1 MVATQRENFEVMEN
15 KTYNEL
21 RKECKAKGLSCR
33 GKKVELIARLKEHV
47 GGEEEKTSVSS
58 SLKNAASV
66 FANLLVAE
74 KEKAVVK
81 EKAKKRMMAT
91 HLDSGLD
98 LTPYLDC
105 GTSQLLAPS
114 LLSDKVSE
122 LTSQHKDALPEKP
135 VTLKNT
141 GSDTT
146 KIMNN
151 GLKSLRNGYAAERKS
166 SRPWWHI
173 EEQEMTDELKRDVE
187 MLRMRHHLDTKRF
200 YTVESKDKKL
210 KGPKLKNFHVGTII
224 AGAFEPKS
232 QTLRKKDRGQNF
244 VDEMLSDS
252 VQRRKIR
259 HRFATLQ
266 RKSEASGRSTKRRRR
281 N

>member
-1 MVATQRENFEVMEN
+1 MEE
-15 KTYNEL
+15 KSYNEL
-21 RKECKAKGLSCR
+21 RKECKAKGLSCK
-33 GKKVELIARLKEHV
+33 GKKTQLIARLRDYVGQEKKESNN
-47 GGEEEKTSVSS
+47 KSCSSS

-74 KEKAVVK
+74 KA
-81 EKAKKRMMAT
+81 KAKKSKKKMMAT
-91 HLDSGLD
+91 HLDSGLNMN
-98 LTPYLDC
+98 PYLDC
-105 GTSQLLAPS
+105 GTNKLLAPS
-114 LLSDKVSE
+114 LLSERVSE
-122 LTSQHKDALPEKP
+122 LTGQHKDALPETP
-135 VTLKNT
+135 VTHCVRNA
-141 GSDTT
+141 GSDSN
-146 KIMNN
+146 IMNN

-200 YTVESKDKKL
+200 YKVESRDKKL

-232 QTLRKKDRGQNF
+232 QTLRKKDRRQNF

-259 HRFATLQ
+259 HRFSTLQ
-266 RKSEASGRSTKRRRR
+266 RKSEASGRSTKRRRK

>member
-1 MVATQRENFEVMEN
+1 MEN

-47 GGEEEKTSVSS
+47 GGEKKTSLSS

-74 KEKAVVK
+74 KEKAVEK
-81 EKAKKRMMAT
+81 EKAEEKGVKRMMAT

-114 LLSDKVSE
+114 LLSDRVSE

-135 VTLKNT
+135 VTLKKAA
-141 GSDTT
+141 GSDDT

-173 EEQEMTDELKRDVE
+173 EEQEMTDELKRNVE

-200 YTVESKDKKL
+200 YKVETKDKKR